1 MSDTM
6 KRTIAFILISILLL
20 TSASAGPF
28 GIELGWSIDDLLA
41 AGAQIVYPTE
51 ESIRKELQRE
61 TETGM
66 RSAILI
72 FPIDIVPPSPSDLF
86 TFYQITLSNDLGIYE
101 IEAYEGSSQ
110 VYLDQDDDDNYAIQR
125 WEAQEIFDR
134 TNNSLTIKYGTG
146 RDFFFDEDHKLW
158 DWEDNQEHMDIELI
172 LNKSRTFESIYEFDE
187 ALDDF
192 ATIDQYDNG
201 LYCVSLTYN
210 QEEYLQAVK
219 DAEIL

>member
-1 MSDTM
+1 M
-6 KRTIAFILISILLL
+6 KRIITFMLISILLL
-20 TSASAGPF
+20 SSASAGPF
-28 GIELGWSIDDLLA
+28 GIEFGWSIDDLLA

-51 ESIRKELQRE
+51 EIIRNELQYE
-61 TETGM
+61 IETGK
-66 RSAILI
+66 RNPILTL
-72 FPIDIVPPSPSDLF
+72 PIDIVPPAPSGLF
-86 TFYQITLSNDLGIYE
+86 TFYQIILSNDLGIYE

-125 WEAQEIFDR
+125 WKAQKIFDR
-134 TNNSLTIKYGTG
+134 ANNSLTIKYGKG

-158 DWEDNQEHMDIELI
+158 DWEDNQEHVDIELI
-172 LNKSRTFESIYEFDE
+172 LNKSRTFENIDEHSE
-187 ALDDF
+187 ALEDF
-192 ATIDQYDNG
+192 ANMNQYDNG